1 MKRAVTGERNPRV
14 SFNGQGLMERNSSRT
29 RHSHEFSRGRRPAFD
44 RNGAGTHVQ
53 RGRDSNPLNYRALE
67 KVCDSNSPDEGILD
81 LFNKSKRFEA
91 LLEAEEIR
99 PDLMKLV
106 IRAIHMCCLPNDK
119 KEIANKLLRMVIK
132 TNFLQLHLTK
142 FISQMS
148 NDSAFSDNYEPDR
161 LVLLLAEVFL
171 ELLQR
176 FEQDVIHF
184 IPSAQLNETVGNLK
198 SKGLLEDAET
208 LEKKLHQV
216 KEYKD
221 DINRRKTVRQN
232 QSHRTPPEDFRKM
245 SVIPQ
250 AADLRPYSKPF
261 LRENVVDGKYLD
273 QDHYLDVQFRL
284 LREDF
289 ILP

>member
-53 RGRDSNPLNYRALE
+53 RGRDSNPLNYKALE

-148 NDSAFSDNYEPDR
+148 R
-161 LVLLLAEVFL
+161 CLVTITSLI
-171 ELLQR
+171 
-176 FEQDVIHF
+176 DW
-184 IPSAQLNETVGNLK
+184 SCC
-198 SKGLLEDAET
+198 
-208 LEKKLHQV
+208 
-216 KEYKD
+216 
-221 DINRRKTVRQN
+221 
-232 QSHRTPPEDFRKM
+232 
-245 SVIPQ
+245 
-250 AADLRPYSKPF
+250 
-261 LRENVVDGKYLD
+261 
-273 QDHYLDVQFRL
+273 
-284 LREDF
+284 
-289 ILP
+289 

>member
-1 MKRAVTGERNPRV
+1 
-14 SFNGQGLMERNSSRT
+14 MERNGSRT
-29 RHSHEFSRGRRPAFD
+29 RHSHSSSEFSRGRRPAFD
-44 RNGAGTHVQ
+44 RNGAGTLVQ
-53 RGRDSNPLNYRALE
+53 RGRDSNPLNYKALE

-106 IRAIHMCCLPNDK
+106 IRAIHMCCSPNDK

-148 NDSAFSDNYEPDR
+148 NVSAFSDNYQPDR

-198 SKGLLEDAET
+198 SKGLLEDAER

-221 DINRRKTVRQN
+221 DIN
-232 QSHRTPPEDFRKM
+232 QSDPM
-245 SVIPQ
+245 QWCS
-250 AADLRPYSKPF
+250 
-261 LRENVVDGKYLD
+261 NVDKIT
-273 QDHYLDVQFRL
+273 HHT
-284 LREDF
+284 
-289 ILP
+289 